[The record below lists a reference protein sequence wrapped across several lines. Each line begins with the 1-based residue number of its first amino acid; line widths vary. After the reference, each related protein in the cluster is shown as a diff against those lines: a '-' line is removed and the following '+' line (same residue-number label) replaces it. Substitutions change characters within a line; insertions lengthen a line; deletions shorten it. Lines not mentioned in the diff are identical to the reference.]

1 MNSYSPIK
9 LKFLAKLKS
18 NPIFVKLRT
27 AIQEGSYGILPPSES
42 YVEGGN
48 VTLLR
53 ATELKPDL
61 EIDISTSPKVPQ
73 NFYNSK
79 RACVQKHDILLAVK
93 GATIASAKS
102 VCYVKDEYENTI
114 INGSIYRMSSKP
126 HVIPKYFAY
135 ILDSPLTKRQMK
147 LNLVANNA
155 VDYLDSSIIHNL
167 LVPIPP
173 IEIQQ
178 QIIDQLDKSY
188 AEKKAKEAEAE
199 RLLASVDGL
208 VLDALGITLPDREE
222 NTLDKRIFFTKSS
235 EISSGRFDA
244 FYHLQ
249 SYREKE
255 KALHNGKYEVV
266 RLNSICTKVTDGTHF
281 TPTYQD
287 EGVLFLSVKNVRR
300 ETLNLR
306 DVKYISAKEH
316 AELIKRCKPE
326 ADDILLTKVGTIGL
340 ACVIPQN
347 LPEFSLFVSVALL
360 KPKKDLINSR
370 YLSAFLNCA
379 LTKFQSQRAV
389 KGVGVPDWH
398 LENIRHLEIPIPPP
412 EVQAEIAE
420 QVEAIYAEA
429 KRLRE
434 EGKETLKQAKLEV
447 EKMILGEG

>member
-73 NFYNSK
+73 SFYNSK

-126 HVIPKYFAY
+126 HVIAKYFAY

-147 LNLVANNA
+147 MNLVANNA

-167 LVPIPP
+167 LIPIPP

-188 AEKKAKEAEAE
+188 TEKKAKEAEAE
-199 RLLASVDGL
+199 RLLASVDDL

-235 EISSGRFDA
+235 EISSGRFDPD
-244 FYHLQ
+244 
-249 SYREKE
+249 
-255 KALHNGKYEVV
+255 ALHPERINAMKTVQTSKYQV
-266 RLNSICTKVTDGTHF
+266 RKLNEIAKFVR
-281 TPTYQD
+281 
-287 EGVLFLSVKNVRR
+287 VLTTEKMP
-300 ETLNLR
+300 NLR
-306 DVKYISAKEH
+306 YI
-316 AELIKRCKPE
+316 
-326 ADDILLTKVGTIGL
+326 G
-340 ACVIPQN
+340 
-347 LPEFSLFVSVALL
+347 
-360 KPKKDLINSR
+360 
-370 YLSAFLNCA
+370 
-379 LTKFQSQRAV
+379 
-389 KGVGVPDWH
+389 
-398 LENIRHLEIPIPPP
+398 LENIQSNTGIYLPKTEVEEFGTANVFESGQVLFPKLRPYLNKVFHANLNGVCSTEFYVLDSFLVSNDYLACFLRTSLIVSQTKRLMTGNTLPRLQTKDVESLQIPIPPP
-412 EVQAEIAE
+412 EVQVEIAE

-447 EKMILGEG
+447 EKMILGKG